1 MNRKLGRPFTFN
13 ELIIVL
19 SAAMLLGVLL
29 LPAHHLLRPLKENA
43 ACSANLKQLTVNAM
57 NYAADN
63 NNMMI
68 EYRPS
73 TTKDVGKDNWVWN
86 MVRQGYIQPKH
97 LFCETITQYT
107 KYSLSQPAYAAEL
120 EAMDNF
126 ARGNAWKYKF
136 ISYGYN
142 WNIGGV
148 NYWGD
153 YTGSAKC
160 SEIRQPEHKVLFA
173 DAFTKEQG
181 GAGFLGIDMRYNVW
195 AKIHERHAGG
205 ANIAWADG
213 HVSFMNQPV
222 KELQNHHTSFAD
234 ATNHIRYYFYRDYS
248 GGKQ

>member
-120 EAMDNF
+120 EAMDNT
-126 ARGNAWKYKF
+126 KF
-136 ISYGYN
+136 CSPTHLRKN
-142 WNIGGV
+142 RAEPV
-148 NYWGD
+148 S
-153 YTGSAKC
+153 SALICVTMSGQK
-160 SEIRQPEHKVLFA
+160 
-173 DAFTKEQG
+173 
-181 GAGFLGIDMRYNVW
+181 
-195 AKIHERHAGG
+195 
-205 ANIAWADG
+205 
-213 HVSFMNQPV
+213 FMNGTQE
-222 KELQNHHTSFAD
+222 ELISPGLMVMCHS
-234 ATNHIRYYFYRDYS
+234 
-248 GGKQ
+248 